1 MKKKYEKPVIEIIR
15 MDDAMQMICG
25 SPGFKSQTPIEI
37 GKWDEPEET
46 NANGTSE
53 EINELPDWLKEEP

>member
-1 MKKKYEKPVIEIIR
+1 